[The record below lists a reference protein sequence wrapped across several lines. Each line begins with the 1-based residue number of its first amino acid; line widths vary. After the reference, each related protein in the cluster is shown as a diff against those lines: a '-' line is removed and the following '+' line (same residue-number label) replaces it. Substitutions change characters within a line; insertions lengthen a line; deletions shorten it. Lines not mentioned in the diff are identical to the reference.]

1 MTPLLE
7 IIMRFIASLP
17 AGPQTW
23 LLNSPLAPHLDAF
36 AAHLADGGYSA
47 QTTRKHFLGVAHFAR
62 WMTQCALP
70 VSLLDEQLLQQ
81 FLNVHLSHCSCPPPA
96 VCDPSKHRR
105 SLVHLM
111 VVLRKSGAAAE
122 VSPAVGPIP
131 DELRRFDEYM
141 RNARGMSEGTRRGC
155 LRWVQRLLLH
165 KFAGEAFVFAKLQP
179 EDLRK
184 FIAIQLDLLGSV
196 SNAMSLASALRTYF
210 GYRTICGDP
219 VHGLLGVIS
228 APAHWRLASLPRG
241 LRPDEVDR
249 LLASFDSSVPSALR
263 GYAIVRCA
271 LDLGLRSNEVTNLR
285 LCDIDWK
292 AGTVTLKHTKSLRVD
307 VLPLPAATGQALA
320 DYVQN
325 ERPKTSSPFIFVRLL
340 PPRDAPLGV
349 HGIRA
354 VISNAFKRIGLSH
367 GRTHALRHTMAC
379 RLLEHGSSLKEVAD
393 VLRHRSLNTSLIYA
407 KLDTP
412 RLAAVA
418 LAWPGSTT

>member
-1 MTPLLE
+1 
-7 IIMRFIASLP
+7 
-17 AGPQTW
+17 
-23 LLNSPLAPHLDAF
+23 
-36 AAHLADGGYSA
+36 
-47 QTTRKHFLGVAHFAR
+47 
-62 WMTQCALP
+62 
-70 VSLLDEQLLQQ
+70 
-81 FLNVHLSHCSCPPPA
+81 
-96 VCDPSKHRR
+96 
-105 SLVHLM
+105 
-111 VVLRKSGAAAE
+111 
-122 VSPAVGPIP
+122 
-131 DELRRFDEYM
+131 
-141 RNARGMSEGTRRGC
+141 
-155 LRWVQRLLLH
+155 
-165 KFAGEAFVFAKLQP
+165 
-179 EDLRK
+179 
-184 FIAIQLDLLGSV
+184 
-196 SNAMSLASALRTYF
+196 LASALRTYF

-241 LRPDEVDR
+241 LQPDEVDR

-263 GYAIVRCA
+263 GYAIIRCA

-292 AGTVTLKHTKSLRVD
+292 AGIVTLKQTKSSRVD

-325 ERPKTSSPFIFVRLL
+325 ERPKTSSPFVFVRLL

-349 HGIRA
+349 HGIRK

-379 RLLEHGSSLKEVAD
+379 RLLDHGSSLKEVAD

>member
-47 QTTRKHFLGVAHFAR
+47 QTARRHFLGVAHFAR

-81 FLNVHLSHCSCPPPA
+81 FLIVHLSHCSCPPPA
-96 VCDPSKHRR
+96 VCDPSKHRS

-131 DELRRFDEYM
+131 DELRRFEEHM

-219 VHGLLGVIS
+219 VQALLGVIG

-271 LDLGLRSNEVTNLR
+271 LDLGLRAKADCTWLGSS
-285 LCDIDWK
+285 CD
-292 AGTVTLKHTKSLRVD
+292 
-307 VLPLPAATGQALA
+307 
-320 DYVQN
+320 
-325 ERPKTSSPFIFVRLL
+325 
-340 PPRDAPLGV
+340 
-349 HGIRA
+349 
-354 VISNAFKRIGLSH
+354 
-367 GRTHALRHTMAC
+367 
-379 RLLEHGSSLKEVAD
+379 GSSLTMN
-393 VLRHRSLNTSLIYA
+393 SPA
-407 KLDTP
+407 K
-412 RLAAVA
+412 RC
-418 LAWPGSTT
+418 

>member
-1 MTPLLE
+1 
-7 IIMRFIASLP
+7 MRFIASLP
-17 AGPQTW
+17 AGSQTW

-36 AAHLADGGYSA
+36 AAHLANGGYSA
-47 QTTRKHFLGVAHFAR
+47 QTTRNHFLGVAHFAR

-70 VSLLDEQLLQQ
+70 VSLLDERSVQQ
-81 FLNVHLSHCSCPPPA
+81 FLGIHLSHCSCPPPA
-96 VCDPSKHRR
+96 LSDPSKHRS
-105 SLVHLM
+105 SLGHLM
-111 VVLRKSGAAAE
+111 VVLRRQGVVAE
-122 VSPAVGPIP
+122 VPPAIGPIP
-131 DELRRFDEYM
+131 DELRRFDEHM
-141 RNARGMSEGTRRGC
+141 RSARGLSEGTRRGC
-155 LRWVQRLLLH
+155 LRLIERLLLH
-165 KFAGEAFVFAKLQP
+165 KFAGEELVFAKLQP

-184 FIAIQLDLLGSV
+184 FIAIQLGLLGSV

-210 GYRTICGDP
+210 GYRTICGDQ

-249 LLASFDSSVPSALR
+249 LLASFNSSIPSPLR

-271 LDLGLRSNEVTNLR
+271 LDLGLRSGEVTNLQ
-285 LCDIDWK
+285 LTDIDWK

-307 VLPLPAATGQALA
+307 VLPLPAPTGQALA
-320 DYVQN
+320 AYVQH
-325 ERPKTSSPFIFVRLL
+325 ERPKTSNPFIFVRLL
-340 PPRDAPLGV
+340 PPRDAPLGAS
-349 HGIRA
+349 GIRA
-354 VISNAFKRIGLSH
+354 VISNAFRRIGLSH

-379 RLLEHGSSLKEVAD
+379 RLLDRGSSLKEVAD